1 MNPTAVTVRQ
11 QLKTPRAAAVAG
23 ILFAVLF
30 VVAVALIRS
39 VLPEELT
46 ESSVAAWLG
55 GDTALVSVALTMV
68 PFAGIA
74 FLWFMGVV
82 RAHLGKLE
90 DQFFSSVLVGSGL
103 LFLAMTF
110 AAAAIAGGLMTS
122 YAIAADQ
129 LTGGGVLIFGQ
140 ALMYTIMNVYAV
152 RMAGVFMISLGTIWF
167 QSRAVPRPFVFVTYA
182 LALLQLVAISFS
194 LWVVLIFPAWVFAIS
209 VYILRDTW
217 RGKEAEA
224 EGIVGSS
231 DTP

>member
-11 QLKTPRAAAVAG
+11 QLKTPRAAAMAG